1 LLSLPEKGRCLVM
14 ICYVC
19 CSGRCGPSARPPGDA
34 ERWAAT
40 SRRCKPMAKTPLT
53 KRVSTAAD
61 VGIGA
66 TLLTIATAFS
76 IPGAFGQGSPAGAR
90 IGLGLVGGTL
100 YAIGGHL
107 YRRGKKATAVPAEQ
121 ILKSDPRPPVVYL
134 RSFRDDSATALVPNS
149 SVSTLFSVTRTEEQ
163 QIAEVFGELGPF
175 IAIGRPGESL
185 PELGAAR
192 MHVANEQ
199 WQETVADL
207 MKRARL
213 VLYRASDTQ
222 GFKWEVQRGGELLGP
237 TRMAFLI
244 PSHGSLLL
252 LDPE

>member
-1 LLSLPEKGRCLVM
+1 VWLAVLRPGLEVHRHLEPQ
-14 ICYVC
+14 YVHAHRHWY
-19 CSGRCGPSARPPGDA
+19 GGGIPVQL
-34 ERWAAT
+34 
-40 SRRCKPMAKTPLT
+40 RRCHISRPHSGEFSASRNGGSLL
-53 KRVSTAAD
+53 RVGGCD
-61 VGIGA
+61 RHV
-66 TLLTIATAFS
+66 
-76 IPGAFGQGSPAGAR
+76 SPARTSAG
-90 IGLGLVGGTL
+90 
-100 YAIGGHL
+100 
-107 YRRGKKATAVPAEQ
+107 PAEE